1 MDRMMLASRHMSDA
15 RRHLI
20 AIDPQALPLAIAEVR
35 LALEVLGPSPLD
47 SDVAREW
54 VRVLRDAV
62 DGEAFES
69 GRFMET
75 VDALASWLYW
85 QEPASV

>member
-1 MDRMMLASRHMSDA
+1 MSDA

-20 AIDPQALPLAIAEVR
+20 AFDPKAMSLAIAEVR
-35 LALEVLGPSPLD
+35 LALAALGSSPLE
-47 SDVAREW
+47 SSVAREW
-54 VRVLRDAV
+54 VRVLHDAV
-62 DGEAFES
+62 DGEGSGLRIES

-75 VDALASWLYW
+75 VDMLASWLYW